1 MTRTSI
7 RFASLILLYPIYL
20 LEVYLVRTRLISN
33 IYTVHGIHDGII
45 IFFMRCARSY
55 AYRLAVKRH
64 GGPASGIEAG

>member
-1 MTRTSI
+1 MTRTTSI

-33 IYTVHGIHDGII
+33 IYTVHGII

-64 GGPASGIEAG
+64 GGPASGMEAG